1 LVEGAYDAYYSLT
14 DTNNQIR
21 TFVYDVIRSTLPRMD
36 LDNVFTSK
44 TMISDA
50 VFTRLQS
57 VMKNYGYEIVAS
69 LVARI
74 TPNELVKFSMNEINA
89 SKRLKEA
96 VPHRADA
103 GKKNDPFVYCT

>member
-1 LVEGAYDAYYSLT
+1 
-14 DTNNQIR
+14 
-21 TFVYDVIRSTLPRMD
+21 
-36 LDNVFTSK
+36 
-44 TMISDA
+44 
-50 VFTRLQS
+50 
-57 VMKNYGYEIVAS
+57 MKNYGYEIVAT

-89 SKRLKEA
+89 SKRLREA